1 LAGSLN
7 VPLQYDS
14 LAALSPVV
22 RKEVLSG
29 ELTRRLKGMNAVPND
44 EVEGIVESVVALSLS
59 EVVSVIQDAGKLADH
74 VRAAGA
80 AKSIPASP
88 SPAASQ
94 DSRLLDAVTNAAV
107 ASAPEHP
114 STPLSVPASLSTPPR
129 TSSPSGSLPPTSERE
144 RMVAAIS
151 KLEKAHVSELTELLM
166 SLPKRERALC
176 LFNTEILRAKIAD
189 AKVVLDSEESEDPV
203 EQQEPAPVPVVPA
216 TPQARKVSQSTI
228 LSSPHTPDLSSRG
241 ASASASPAP
250 QTPSAPSSNY
260 TVSSLAQMSFA
271 EIYGLVNSG
280 VELPMLKISPEQ
292 LKESEQWVGT
302 VSAHTLPTFKEQV
315 GRKWFVL

>member
-1 LAGSLN
+1 
-7 VPLQYDS
+7 
-14 LAALSPVV
+14 
-22 RKEVLSG
+22 
-29 ELTRRLKGMNAVPND
+29 
-44 EVEGIVESVVALSLS
+44 
-59 EVVSVIQDAGKLADH
+59 
-74 VRAAGA
+74 
-80 AKSIPASP
+80 
-88 SPAASQ
+88 
-94 DSRLLDAVTNAAV
+94 
-107 ASAPEHP
+107 
-114 STPLSVPASLSTPPR
+114 
-129 TSSPSGSLPPTSERE
+129 
-144 RMVAAIS
+144 
-151 KLEKAHVSELTELLM
+151 M

-176 LFNTEILRAKIAD
+176 LFNTEILRAKLAD
-189 AKVVLDSEESEDPV
+189 AKVVLESEESDDFI
-203 EQQEPAPVPVVPA
+203 EQQEPAPALVAPA

-292 LKESEQWVGT
+292 LKESETWVGT

-315 GRKWFVL
+315 GRKWLSCLKAAGYKRGIKVVSHYMTQIDEQETRSLAHIVCIYPEIVKQKALQVAAENNIPLS